1 MWWLA
6 LLLSLPV
13 CLCQRPIYPDL
24 PSPRFVIIGPTG
36 SGKSSLA
43 NAFLGCDP
51 QEPECTF
58 TVCNDFDS
66 CTKETSYG
74 TAPWLGMDNGQNC
87 TVVDTPGFA
96 DSDNEDEKLIEE
108 MMDVLANTIDH
119 ADTLLLLLKG
129 DTTRFNEGLQKML
142 KRMTVMF
149 GQDWWN
155 FLVIGVSFWPFDQN
169 SIDDRNEKCEPDYPY
184 PDACKDEA
192 WFCEQMNYQLKN
204 KTSSPSNMNFTCVFT
219 DSWSQTYPHNE
230 SLTEQEFW
238 KIETEKLRDITMSRD
253 DVFPFMTIDDILEE
267 NARQKAEIKWLND
280 VITNNITEMFARMDK
295 SDGER
300 KDLGDKIE
308 TLETGLG
315 SVEEK
320 IADLNYAPIGSIIAW
335 INKPETDCDCIQPLP
350 EGWVRCNGDVIK
362 PPSPWAGKY
371 TPDLNSEGRFLRGGK
386 DSDVLTFEDDMFK
399 SHLHDLTDEGH
410 GHDSTAEEHNH
421 VLRDEGHNHSYTDKY
436 NDDGSVCAC
445 NSGIDGV
452 QGHASITGESKT
464 GITLDAA
471 TIGINTKIAT
481 TNIKMAE
488 KGGEETRP
496 KNMNVIYIIRVW

>member
-238 KIETEKLRDITMSRD
+238 KIETEKLWDITMSRD

-280 VITNNITEMFARMDK
+280 VITNNISHLEARVDDQEDK
-295 SDGER
+295 INTNTGQINTNTGQINTNTGQVNTNKNNIASNNHKITTNIQNIATNSQYVGICAWKLEIKHTGTIQHYTGIVASSSSSDGSTI
-300 KDLGDKIE
+300 DID
-308 TLETGLG
+308 T
-315 SVEEK
+315 
-320 IADLNYAPIGSIIAW
+320 
-335 INKPETDCDCIQPLP
+335 
-350 EGWVRCNGDVIK
+350 
-362 PPSPWAGKY
+362 GKY
-371 TPDLNSEGRFLRGGK
+371 TVRTSGLYSITYSGHSKLLYDGRLDITAHIDGDDLGFYSGFYSIGDGRDQGSRTFIQCLKKGHIVTLQVEGGSRDGEL
-386 DSDVLTFEDDMFK
+386 DELTFCVQLI
-399 SHLHDLTDEGH
+399 S
-410 GHDSTAEEHNH
+410 
-421 VLRDEGHNHSYTDKY
+421 
-436 NDDGSVCAC
+436 SVTSC
-445 NSGIDGV
+445 
-452 QGHASITGESKT
+452 
-464 GITLDAA
+464 
-471 TIGINTKIAT
+471 
-481 TNIKMAE
+481 
-488 KGGEETRP
+488 
-496 KNMNVIYIIRVW
+496 

>member
-6 LLLSLPV
+6 LILSSPV
-13 CLCQRPIYPDL
+13 CLCQRPISPDL

-51 QEPECTF
+51 QAPECTF

-108 MMDVLANTIDH
+108 MMNVLANTIDH

-129 DTTRFNEGLQKML
+129 DTTRFNDGLQKML

-169 SIDDRNEKCEPDYPY
+169 SIDDRNEKCDPDYPY
-184 PDACKDEA
+184 YPDSCKDEA

-238 KIETEKLRDITMSRD
+238 KIETEKLWDITMSRD
-253 DVFPFMTIDDILEE
+253 DVFPFRTIDDILEE

-280 VITNNITEMFARMDK
+280 VITNNISHLVARVDNQEDK
-295 SDGER
+295 INTNTGQINTNTGQINTNTGQVNTNKNNIASNNHKITTNIQNIATNSQYVGICAWKAHIKNLGTIQDYDHIVYTTGSSDGSTI
-300 KDLGDKIE
+300 D
-308 TLETGLG
+308 THT
-315 SVEEK
+315 
-320 IADLNYAPIGSIIAW
+320 
-335 INKPETDCDCIQPLP
+335 
-350 EGWVRCNGDVIK
+350 
-362 PPSPWAGKY
+362 GKY
-371 TPDLNSEGRFLRGGK
+371 TVHTSGLYSITYSGHTEWSTGTIDRIDIAAYIDGEYLGYFSGFYSQSDGRDQGSRTFIRCLKKGQLVTVKVRDDSNGGEISE
-386 DSDVLTFEDDMFK
+386 LTF
-399 SHLHDLTDEGH
+399 
-410 GHDSTAEEHNH
+410 
-421 VLRDEGHNHSYTDKY
+421 
-436 NDDGSVCAC
+436 C
-445 NSGIDGV
+445 V
-452 QGHASITGESKT
+452 QLIS
-464 GITLDAA
+464 
-471 TIGINTKIAT
+471 
-481 TNIKMAE
+481 
-488 KGGEETRP
+488 
-496 KNMNVIYIIRVW
+496 